1 MTINQSS
8 TWFSILEATAK
19 QPVENIKRHRTRELT
34 QSNTVIQLFAKV
46 LRNSANKYIYNLM
59 STSEE
64 LWTIVLVS
72 TIS

>member
-34 QSNTVIQLFAKV
+34 QSNTVNAVSYLPKYYVIQQINTF
-46 LRNSANKYIYNLM
+46 
-59 STSEE
+59 
-64 LWTIVLVS
+64 TI
-72 TIS
+72 